1 MMRGI
6 NPYYEEAMSGFQ
18 DLLNVVDRL
27 IVLGLSENEGQIYK
41 TAINTSLSY
50 IKNHFPYNLKWE
62 SDIPSHCV
70 NYGLSERQNKVS
82 WIFKRILDNRYVRP
96 LTSNHG
102 HKPRFS
108 DGVDRRLAFLCQ
120 SRITNFI
127 PGMYHETFSTF

>member
-18 DLLNVVDRL
+18 DLLNVVDKL
-27 IVLGLSENEGQIYK
+27 MELGLSENEGQIYK

-70 NYGLSERQNKVS
+70 NYGLSDRQNKVS
-82 WIFKRILDNRYVRP
+82 CGFKRISTGLQECMRRCFPHLDV
-96 LTSNHG
+96 LTM
-102 HKPRFS
+102 F
-108 DGVDRRLAFLCQ
+108 
-120 SRITNFI
+120 
-127 PGMYHETFSTF
+127 

>member
-18 DLLNVVDRL
+18 NLLNVVDKL
-27 IVLGLSENEGQIYK
+27 IELGLSENEGQIYK

-50 IKNHFPYNLKWE
+50 IKNHFPYNLTWE

-82 WIFKRILDNRYVRP
+82 WVLKGYQIHIR
-96 LTSNHG
+96 LTHNPDHN
-102 HKPRFS
+102 PRFS
-108 DGVDRRLAFLCQ
+108 GSVDKK
-120 SRITNFI
+120 
-127 PGMYHETFSTF
+127 M

>member
-1 MMRGI
+1 
-6 NPYYEEAMSGFQ
+6 MSGFQ

-82 WIFKRILDNRYVRP
+82 WIFKRILDISYGTVVRDFESKAK
-96 LTSNHG
+96 T
-102 HKPRFS
+102 R
-108 DGVDRRLAFLCQ
+108 
-120 SRITNFI
+120 
-127 PGMYHETFSTF
+127 